1 MKWPKSRDLLSND
14 AGQEDMLR
22 PTGLPIS
29 RASVNGRTVQPRAAS
44 FTARQIETISTI
56 KVQVREENSQCNYQA
71 VDAQR
76 FHERK
81 SQTFKRPMMA
91 HSVWMNG
98 VQAANLSCNSM
109 AVESYSAVLLSNVHP
124 CPVWVPRRWEPL
136 HPSHP
141 IAHLLPPSY
150 AS

>member
-1 MKWPKSRDLLSND
+1 MTKIPEPGKEKAYNGRTVSYEEAETTVGWPKSRDLLSND

-56 KVQVREENSQCNYQA
+56 KVLVREENSQCNFQA

-76 FHERK
+76 FLERK
-81 SQTFKRPMMA
+81 TQGRKRAMMA

-98 VQAANLSCNSM
+98 VQATN
-109 AVESYSAVLLSNVHP
+109 
-124 CPVWVPRRWEPL
+124 
-136 HPSHP
+136 
-141 IAHLLPPSY
+141 
-150 AS
+150 